1 MYTMIRRPVNA
12 FAPFFAEPVMR
23 EFFGTPNVPAMKVD
37 IREEEGAYL
46 LETELP
52 GVKKEDIRLHVEKD
66 VLTVSAEMN
75 AHKKEEQEGYLCSE
89 RRYCR
94 AERSFNLEGIDAAA
108 ITAGYENGV
117 LTVKLPKA
125 VPAEKDSYEIAIGAP
140 EQEKAE

>member
-23 EFFGTPNVPAMKVD
+23 EFFGAPAAPAMKVD
-37 IREEEGAYL
+37 IRETEDAYL
-46 LETELP
+46 LEAELP

-75 AHKKEEQEGYLCSE
+75 THKKEEQEGYLCSE

-94 AERSFNLEGIDAAA
+94 AERSFNLEGIDTAA
-108 ITAGYENGV
+108 IAADYENGV
-117 LTVKLPKA
+117 LTVKLPKSA
-125 VPAEKDSYEIAIGAP
+125 PAGKDSYEIAIGGP
-140 EQEKAE
+140 VQEKAE